1 MGVSLLI
8 ATALVL
14 VLYPLMHKVTAN
26 DRLMRILLCVMV
38 LIAAGNLA
46 FVTLYPFPADVDA
59 DNLAHGLKQAYTTL
73 GCLAGLLVAF
83 EIERRFVRFQTKAVW
98 WVQIIKAVVGLA
110 LLMGI
115 KEGFKIPLRAIL
127 GTNSLGDGIRYF
139 CMTVFAGCVWPL
151 SFRHLNKLAAS
162 KVKA

>member
-1 MGVSLLI
+1 MIEKKTWVDYVFDTFNHLL
-8 ATALVL
+8 
-14 VLYPLMHKVTAN
+14 M
-26 DRLMRILLCVMV
+26 
-38 LIAAGNLA
+38 AALA

-162 KVKA
+162 KVKAYPPL